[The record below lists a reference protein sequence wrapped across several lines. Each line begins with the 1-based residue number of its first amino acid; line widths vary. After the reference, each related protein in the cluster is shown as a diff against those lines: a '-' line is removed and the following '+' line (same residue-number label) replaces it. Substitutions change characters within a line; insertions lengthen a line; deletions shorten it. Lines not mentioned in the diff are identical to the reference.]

1 MFGNQIALTDAVAYI
16 RSGVDV
22 VVYGRPG
29 NGRTTFVRRLQ
40 EVLRASGHTALLLAG
55 TPGLKGVPLG
65 GLSAYFSDSTQASR
79 VPDVGGYAQRLVKE
93 AAKGEFV
100 LLVDDADHLDD
111 ASWGVI
117 RAVQHQAMFPIVT
130 THRRVK
136 EVLQGARNP
145 HLGRAYQLRLQ
156 PLRLDELEGLL
167 EQRADAAIDPAT
179 LSRIFGKSGGLAGL
193 AIGIW
198 EVGIQEGQLALVDGV
213 WIAQSE
219 LWSPTL
225 GRLVERHIGPLRRR
239 EREALERLSLGGPL
253 DLDSTVSLLGAALV
267 EKLEEKAL
275 LTFES
280 VNGEQRSAVAPPLI
294 AEYFRHLGL
303 PARAA
308 RLSRGH
314 EGYMGVDS
322 LMAGVT
328 DVADLRAA
336 QPDAMFVRAVQD
348 AARARLVHARVEWEQ
363 EPSAENAFT
372 YLLALGSGDLAP
384 REVRSILSR
393 TVHGDDL
400 MPSIRL
406 LGWHS
411 AWLAG
416 RGNVAQAKELL
427 RDGEQAAGKFR
438 PALQAARMRL
448 EVLYEGHDGDIRDE
462 VALPVG
468 LPDDVRGSVHVIRAA
483 GLLIAG
489 RIMAAEEELAEVD
502 PHSLG
507 ADWADHES
515 IRGLVR
521 LAKGEHSQ
529 ATLLAYSALDHA
541 RASADATA
549 VRTTAY
555 FAALCQLI
563 RGDYREATTL
573 VETALAVG
581 TPNSNAPTSLLGALC
596 IGSIVAG
603 RTGNPGLAQTRLDQA
618 ERLVISDGPFP
629 AMSTSWPRSQIQ
641 LAAGRAD
648 AARQELLQGAERLWR
663 RGARWNAV
671 LVHLIE
677 LELWPD
683 PERFEDLRPRLDAV
697 EGEFVGALRTYV
709 EALVTKNPTQLEESA
724 PRLLRTGRAGFA
736 VNAYDRAAQLFED
749 AGHAE
754 DAERARR
761 AGEELIAGLEPGTF
775 DAARFRSADI
785 LLTKREIQLARLAAM
800 GWSNQQIATE
810 LVLSVRTVESHL
822 HRIMKKTAT
831 TSRRDLAEYLPDRSE

>member
-1 MFGNQIALTDAVAYI
+1 MFGNQVTLTDAVAYI
-16 RSGVDV
+16 RARVDV
-22 VVYGRPG
+22 AVYGRPG
-29 NGRTTFVRRLQ
+29 SGRTTFLRRLQ
-40 EVLRASGHTALLLAG
+40 EVLRESGYTVLLLAG
-55 TPGLKGVPLG
+55 SPGLQRVPLG
-65 GLSAYFSDSTQASR
+65 GLSAFFGEPASVSR
-79 VPDVGGYAQRLVKE
+79 LPDVGSYAQRLAKE
-93 AAKGEFV
+93 AANGDFV
-100 LLVDDADHLDD
+100 LFIDDADHLDD

-117 RAVQHQAMFPIVT
+117 RAVQHSALFPVVT

-145 HLGRAYQLRLQ
+145 HLGRAYQLWMQ
-156 PLRLDELEGLL
+156 PLRLDELEALL
-167 EQRADAAIDPAT
+167 KHRADAAIDPAT

-198 EVGIQEGQLALVDGV
+198 EVGIQEGQLALNDGV
-213 WIAQSE
+213 WSAQGE

-253 DLDSTVSLLGAALV
+253 DLDSTVALLGGPLV

-275 LTFES
+275 LTFEL

-294 AEYFRHLGL
+294 AEYFRHLAL

-308 RLSRGH
+308 RLARGTDGLAVIESRA
-314 EGYMGVDS
+314 S
-322 LMAGVT
+322 SVT
-328 DVADLRAA
+328 DVTDLRAA

-348 AARARLVHARVEWEQ
+348 AARARLLRSRAEWEQ
-363 EPSAENAFT
+363 GPSAENAFS
-372 YLLALGSGDLAP
+372 YLLALAAADLAP

-393 TVHGDDL
+393 TVHSDDM
-400 MPSIRL
+400 MPTIRL
-406 LGWHS
+406 LGWHA

-416 RGNVAQAKELL
+416 RGNLAQAKELL
-427 RDGEQAAGKFR
+427 RDAEKRAGQYR
-438 PALQAARMRL
+438 PALQAARVRL
-448 EVLYEGHDGDIRDE
+448 EVLYEGHIGDIRDD
-462 VALPVG
+462 VAPPDG
-468 LPDDVRGSVHVIRAA
+468 LPDNVRGSVHVIRAA
-483 GLLIAG
+483 GLLISG
-489 RIMAAEEELAEVD
+489 QILAAEEELAQVD

-507 ADWADHES
+507 ADWADHET
-515 IRGLVR
+515 IRGMVR
-521 LAKGEHSQ
+521 LAKGEHAQ
-529 ATLLAYSALDHA
+529 ATLLAYSALEQA

-549 VRTTAY
+549 IRTTAY

-563 RGDYREATTL
+563 RGNYREATTL

-581 TPNSNAPTSLLGALC
+581 TPSSNAPTSLLGALC

-603 RTGNPGLAQTRLDQA
+603 RTGSAGLAQTRLDQA
-618 ERLVISDGPFP
+618 ERLIISDGPFP
-629 AMSTSWPRSQIQ
+629 AMSTSWPQSQIQ
-641 LAAGRAD
+641 LAAGRPD
-648 AARQELLQGAERLWR
+648 SARQELRQGAERLWR

-671 LVHLIE
+671 LEHLIE

-683 PERFEDLRPRLDAV
+683 PGRFEELRPRLDAV
-697 EGEFVGALRTYV
+697 EGEFVAALRAYV
-709 EALVTKNPTQLEESA
+709 EALVAENSTQLEESA
-724 PRLLRTGRAGFA
+724 PRLLRTGRPGFA

-754 DAERARR
+754 DAERVRR
-761 AGEELIAGLEPGTF
+761 AGDDLIASLDPGTF

-822 HRIMKKTAT
+822 HRIMKKTGT
-831 TSRRDLAEYLPDRSE
+831 TSRRDLGPYLPRN